1 MLFAKYCCGRQWQFY
16 SMESFWANHRKAF
29 NGLALAILQAGRV
42 AGELQFT
49 ARAEG
54 LEPATISISQE

>member
-1 MLFAKYCCGRQWQFY
+1 
-16 SMESFWANHRKAF
+16 MESFWANHRKAF
-29 NGLALAILQAGRV
+29 NGLALAFLQAGRE